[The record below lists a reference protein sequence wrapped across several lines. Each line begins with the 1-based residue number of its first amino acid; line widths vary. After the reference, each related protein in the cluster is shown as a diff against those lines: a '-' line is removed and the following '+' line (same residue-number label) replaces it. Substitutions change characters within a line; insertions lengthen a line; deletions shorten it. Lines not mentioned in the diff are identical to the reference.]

1 MSGPTKRAPRIS
13 FLQSTMTTTTPTSNP
28 IPSIDSAAQGAPN
41 TNGILDA
48 HETTT
53 PPENAEENVPGWF
66 PDEPAGAPAAAPSGE
81 TLLATAKAYLP
92 AQDDVQRAITNAA
105 QAAKAYLPQG
115 VAAYLPSSSES
126 NSDLTPPRPAFAT
139 PDRAST
145 NLSTEAQAGSIGP
158 PYLDSPS
165 TSTTT
170 LSTPSAD
177 LDNLSTLVHTGGPAS
192 LHPVAPLGTP
202 IGGSRLAENLVASP
216 SALSDAAPVIP
227 PPPTSTTTD
236 TQRAGPDVAAPSPHG
251 VLALDSSAPPSPSQS
266 QSAPAEPPAA
276 DAAAD
281 EREGSP
287 HRKPKLVQRLKEK
300 MHVGHKH

>member
-1 MSGPTKRAPRIS
+1 
-13 FLQSTMTTTTPTSNP
+13 MTTTTISNP
-28 IPSIDSAAQGAPN
+28 VHSIDSAAQGAQN

-66 PDEPAGAPAAAPSGE
+66 PDEPAGAPAAAQSGE

-92 AQDDVQRAITNAA
+92 AQDDVQRAMTNAG
-105 QAAKAYLPQG
+105 QMAKAYLPQG

-139 PDRAST
+139 HDRAST

-158 PYLDSPS
+158 PHLDSPS

-177 LDNLSTLVHTGGPAS
+177 LENLSTLVHTGGPAS
-192 LHPVAPLGTP
+192 LHPVTPLG
-202 IGGSRLAENLVASP
+202 SRFAENLVIASP
-216 SALSDAAPVIP
+216 PNVSDAVPVIP
-227 PPPTSTTTD
+227 PPPSSTTTD

-251 VLALDSSAPPSPSQS
+251 VLALDSSSPPSPSQS

-281 EREGSP
+281 EREASP